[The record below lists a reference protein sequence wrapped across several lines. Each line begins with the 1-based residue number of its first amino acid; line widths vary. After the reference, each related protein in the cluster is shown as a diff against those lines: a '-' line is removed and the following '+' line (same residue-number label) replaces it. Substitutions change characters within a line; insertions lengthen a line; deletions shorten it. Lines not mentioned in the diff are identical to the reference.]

1 MLSAVK
7 QSISEL
13 IAERDD
19 LRTQVDT
26 LRAEAL
32 AWRKKA
38 EDGQEHEA
46 PERLVR
52 VTIET
57 NDPTVGEWLEALII
71 ERQKLRQQV
80 GRMQL
85 RDLSGPNPY
94 VCPED

>member
-1 MLSAVK
+1 MISAVK

-13 IAERDD
+13 ISERDD
-19 LRTQVDT
+19 LRDQVDT

-32 AWRKKA
+32 AWRKRA
-38 EDGQEHEA
+38 EEGAEHEA

-85 RDLSGPNPY
+85 AAMANPY